1 MIIEVRADESR
12 VISFVPPSRRD
23 GFVFAKSFMH
33 LGFTHQSNKLM
44 FGDTLTAKQQLGGS
58 LNGRL
63 LGKSV
68 SIQRTNNL
76 SHCCPNPIS
85 T

>member
-12 VISFVPPSRRD
+12 VISFVPPSHRG

-44 FGDTLTAKQQLGGS
+44 FGDTLTAALGSPYGGAKGCCRIS
-58 LNGRL
+58 PP
-63 LGKSV
+63 S
-68 SIQRTNNL
+68 NNWADR
-76 SHCCPNPIS
+76 
-85 T
+85 